1 VQQLKT
7 LKQQGDYKALEKGV
21 KEVRHFYTYKGIME
35 QIEHFIADPFDI
47 RGRGTKTG
55 KEGNYLR
62 CTKHPRT
69 ERCCDAVTARTYA
82 DSVHPYDDTFHAKGK
97 AGRRAKK

>member
-1 VQQLKT
+1 VSLQKLVQQLKT

-97 AGRRAKK
+97 V